1 MSKLILASN
10 SPRRKELLSLLK
22 IPFEIIPA
30 DIDET
35 INPEN
40 DLNQEI
46 ERLSFQ
52 KALAIF
58 KDNKDS
64 IVIGSDTIVHID
76 NEIFGKPKDVQEA
89 KEMLKRLS
97 NNTHTVITAVTIIS
111 NKLSET
117 FSINSDVTFM
127 NLTEEEIDKY
137 ISTNEP
143 LDKAG
148 SYAIQGDGAKFI
160 KHINGDYYAI
170 IGLPISEVYDRL
182 KKHMPM

>member
-1 MSKLILASN
+1 MVRLILASN
-10 SPRRKELLSLLK
+10 SPRRKELLSLLN

-35 INPEN
+35 INENN

-52 KALAIF
+52 KALAVF
-58 KDNKDS
+58 KDNKDA

-76 NEIFGKPKDVQEA
+76 NKVLGKPKDLTQA
-89 KEMLKRLS
+89 KAMLNLLQG
-97 NNTHTVITAVTIIS
+97 NTHTVITAVTIIS
-111 NKLSET
+111 SKLSET
-117 FSINSDVTFM
+117 FSINSDVTFNKM
-127 NLTEEEIDKY
+127 DDDEIDNY
-137 ISTNEP
+137 IASNNL

-148 SYAIQGDGAKFI
+148 AYAIQGDGAKFI
-160 KHINGDYYAI
+160 KHIDGDYYSI
-170 IGLPISEVYDRL
+170 VGLPINEVYNRL

>member
-1 MSKLILASN
+1 MSRLILASN
-10 SPRRKELLSLLK
+10 SPRRKELLSLLN

-30 DIDET
+30 DIDEE
-35 INPEN
+35 INEN
-40 DLNQEI
+40 NDINQEI

-58 KDNKDS
+58 KDNKDA
-64 IVIGSDTIVHID
+64 IVIGSDTIVYLD
-76 NEIFGKPKDVQEA
+76 KEILGKPKNLSEA
-89 KEMLKRLS
+89 KEMLMRLQG
-97 NNTHTVITAVTIIS
+97 NTHTVITAVTIIS

-117 FSINSDVTFM
+117 FSINSDVTFNPM
-127 NLTEEEIDKY
+127 NEKEIDNY
-137 ISTNEP
+137 ISTNNL

-160 KHINGDYYAI
+160 KHIDGDYYSI
-170 IGLPISEVYDRL
+170 VGLPINEVYNRL